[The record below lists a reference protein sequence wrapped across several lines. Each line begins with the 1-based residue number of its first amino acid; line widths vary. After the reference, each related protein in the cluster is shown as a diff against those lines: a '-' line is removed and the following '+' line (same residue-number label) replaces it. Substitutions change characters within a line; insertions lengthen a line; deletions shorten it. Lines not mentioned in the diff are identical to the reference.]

1 MVLDIVSVAFGFTE
15 LPGRQSRDTKATSV
29 APSTYLQV
37 GSGVADIYPMDS
49 PVFVAVKKA
58 LHQKHPAGG
67 LCFNR
72 QWSLQV
78 EGADSGSSNSSNAPD
93 AATSSAPLSSGTVQ
107 AAFKRVDFFIT
118 SWSAS
123 IQGLLDTPCS
133 PGRTTPQQQGPPN
146 HPAWSWETVR
156 HQIPQDVS
164 SVRLWG
170 SSLPNV
176 LKQTKLASGGH
187 TSLKGSFGSISS
199 ATSNSTSPKSS
210 LLKFTQC
217 TITIPIQ
224 KLIAPIAASEKSTIG
239 DGSDFANSRIIR
251 VDVLRS
257 ALNELALLI
266 LGGGAAP
273 TEELS
278 SEPSVPETPTYRSS
292 IGVVGIQVAWAPA
305 SPPLSGKAKST
316 SSTGSSSTA
325 NGPSDGDEPSTH
337 GYQILARDVV
347 LEIQLLSQTSSNA
360 GKKAIDLAIRELIA
374 APLLEAPS
382 CLSIGVANQQD
393 GSVSNVSLSSP
404 PLHAQQTPKI
414 VASPLITKSH
424 ASWSA
429 AVTGGTPKSGG
440 ATATPK
446 QASGAAAAGTSSF
459 PGLGPSVATKADQ
472 SKSTPDVSPKPPVA
486 APKKTATTPRVPI
499 AELAKPTIP
508 ASSSPSAAAPAS
520 ASLPT
525 VPSTAAASTPAAPP
539 ALSAATLDD
548 AKKKKLVR
556 KAGDTPPSSGASAAP
571 PTTPLAPSPTKV
583 LEEDIIK
590 QSNILLMHANDIS
603 MMEMQFDEILRGP
616 PVREASKKNP
626 PEAAAAQPSKKK
638 DKKDTTAS
646 GSAKSELTSSGSP
659 PSDELLR
666 RSLGSSLGSS
676 SSGGVTVPST
686 LAPISLILGSDS
698 PLLAAFTNAITTA
711 LIAQRAA
718 CVHPE
723 VRAFAQGDM
732 ESTIGPTSKMLT
744 LAVSSSNLERMGAYR
759 TFQQERKV
767 LLMDAVSSYSNLF
780 SNAESLLAVFDGCVQ
795 VVKDQAAEWGAC
807 VAVMDAAW
815 AQAGVVAAK
824 KAAKKQPTPAAPQ
837 PASQQVPQPEP
848 TKPVV
853 LAKSTPA
860 AALPAPVVTAAPA
873 PEPVLPAAK
882 EPVTKPSK
890 REPQTQPQPQPP
902 QTSSVQTQ
910 QSQPTREISPKG
922 PKAPAKEST
931 IPKSQLPNAAVAQKT
946 KRNPMLKNMFIL
958 LAAFAVAIVAAMF
971 A

>member
-1 MVLDIVSVAFGFTE
+1 MPLDIVSVAFGFTE
-15 LPGRQSRDTKATSV
+15 LPGRQARDSKSA
-29 APSTYLQV
+29 APAAYLQV

-49 PVFVAVKKA
+49 PVFATLKKA
-58 LHQKHPAGG
+58 LHQKHPGGG
-67 LCFNR
+67 LCFGR

-78 EGADSGSSNSSNAPD
+78 EGADSCSSNSSNAPE
-93 AATSSAPLSSGTVQ
+93 ASALGAPSSGTIQ

-123 IQGLLDTPCS
+123 VQALLEAPCT
-133 PGRTTPQQQGPPN
+133 PGRATPEGQK

-156 HQIPQDVS
+156 HQIPQDVFA
-164 SVRLWG
+164 VRMWG

-176 LKQTKLASGGH
+176 LRQTKLASGGH
-187 TSLKGSFGSISS
+187 SSLKGSFGSISS

-224 KLIAPIAASEKSTIG
+224 KLIAPIAASEISTVG
-239 DGSDFANSRIIR
+239 DGSDFANSRILR

-325 NGPSDGDEPSTH
+325 NGPSDGDEPSH
-337 GYQILARDVV
+337 GYTVLARDVV

-414 VASPLITKSH
+414 VASPLLVKPH

-429 AVTGGTPKSGG
+429 AVTGGTPKTG
-440 ATATPK
+440 
-446 QASGAAAAGTSSF
+446 GAAAAKQLPSGASSF

-472 SKSTPDVSPKPPVA
+472 SKGTPDVSPKPPTG
-486 APKKTATTPRVPI
+486 APKKQAAATTPRIPL
-499 AELAKPTIP
+499 AELAKPAAAPTVATP
-508 ASSSPSAAAPAS
+508 ASSATLPSQ
-520 ASLPT
+520 
-525 VPSTAAASTPAAPP
+525 PSEATPAASS
-539 ALSAATLDD
+539 SAATLDD
-548 AKKKKLVR
+548 TKKKKLVR
-556 KAGDTPPSSGASAAP
+556 KSSDALTSASAPPAPPS
-571 PTTPLAPSPTKV
+571 TKS
-583 LEEDIIK
+583 LEDDILK
-590 QSNILLMHANDIS
+590 QSNILLMHSDDIS
-603 MMEMQFDEILRGP
+603 LMEMQFDEILRGP
-616 PVREASKKNP
+616 PLKEATTK
-626 PEAAAAQPSKKK
+626 AAPDVSSAPSSKKK
-638 DKKDTTAS
+638 DKKDS
-646 GSAKSELTSSGSP
+646 SANTLSTSDAH
-659 PSDELLR
+659 DEPLR
-666 RSLGSSLGSS
+666 RSQGSSLGSS
-676 SSGGVTVPST
+676 CNGGASVPSS
-686 LAPISLILGSDS
+686 LASVSTILGADS
-698 PLLAAFTNAITTA
+698 PLLAACSNAITTA
-711 LIAQRAA
+711 LVGARAA

-744 LAVSSSNLERMGAYR
+744 LAISSGNLDRMEAYR
-759 TFQQERKV
+759 RFQQERKV
-767 LLMDAVSSYSNLF
+767 LLMDAVSSYSSLF

-795 VVKDQAAEWGAC
+795 VVRDEAAEWGSC
-807 VAVMDAAW
+807 TAAMTEIW
-815 AQAGVVAAK
+815 QQATAAAK
-824 KAAKKQPTPAAPQ
+824 KASKKQPPQQLSPSEVPKAP
-837 PASQQVPQPEP
+837 PS
-848 TKPVV
+848 
-853 LAKSTPA
+853 AKSSAT
-860 AALPAPVVTAAPA
+860 PVVTVASAVSAAAAPTVPAAAPA
-873 PEPVLPAAK
+873 PAVK
-882 EPVTKPSK
+882 EPAKPAK
-890 REPQTQPQPQPP
+890 REQPSSHTHQPQAQAPSQIQQQP
-902 QTSSVQTQ
+902 
-910 QSQPTREISPKG
+910 REISPKG
-922 PKAPAKEST
+922 SKAPAKD
-931 IPKSQLPNAAVAQKT
+931 NAAKLPAAVTTAAPKT
-946 KRNPMLKNMFIL
+946 KGNPMIKNMLIL